1 MDFYSRRSQLSPVL
15 GLEEGE
21 SRKQCPPGT
30 VKSYLPQFPWSE
42 CIPEEQALRPYDFP
56 PGTRSTPPFRTEIPK
71 SSVPAPLPPPPPVPP
86 GPPAPPPLPA
96 APRKARF
103 VPVDKNTGDVTDP
116 ETGMV
121 IEAGS
126 AYSIDTVDTI
136 AIGAGIGLVAI
147 LLAVAGVFE

>member
-1 MDFYSRRSQLSPVL
+1 MDFYSRRSQLSPIL

-42 CIPEEQALRPYDFP
+42 CIPEEEALRPYDFP
-56 PGTRSTPPFRTEIPK
+56 EGTRSTPPFKTDVPR
-71 SSVPAPLPPPPPVPP
+71 SSVPAPLPPPPPAPP
-86 GPPAPPPLPA
+86 PPPPLPE

-103 VPVDKNTGDVTDP
+103 LSVDKNTGDVIDP
-116 ETGMV
+116 QTGAVMEV
-121 IEAGS
+121 AS
-126 AYSIDTVDTI
+126 AYSIDTVDTV
-136 AIGAGIGLVAI
+136 AIGAGIGLIAI

>member
-1 MDFYSRRSQLSPVL
+1 M
-15 GLEEGE
+15 
-21 SRKQCPPGT
+21 
-30 VKSYLPQFPWSE
+30 
-42 CIPEEQALRPYDFP
+42 
-56 PGTRSTPPFRTEIPK
+56 
-71 SSVPAPLPPPPPVPP
+71 
-86 GPPAPPPLPA
+86 
-96 APRKARF
+96 
-103 VPVDKNTGDVTDP
+103 PVDKNTGDVTDP